1 MREKRR
7 WIESQLEG
15 NLGLIRKKTNSQQ
28 VWNLFMRHKKNSL
41 GGERKKTLIKIWP
54 RKRCEG
60 LPWEWSRVS
69 ASFTFFLIS
78 LSTLKPQSSRRW
90 DSSNFP
96 HFLLVIS
103 FLFNINFKYNA
114 RDFQVKE
121 IYNNIPH
128 LLRFNLWPCLTQLV
142 LQKYFHS
149 NSRKA
154 EQHGMSFAFSFYW
167 RRRHWSVRVS
177 PESESRIEKK
187 KTPNP
192 AYRP

>member
-1 MREKRR
+1 M
-7 WIESQLEG
+7 
-15 NLGLIRKKTNSQQ
+15 TP
-28 VWNLFMRHKKNSL
+28 
-41 GGERKKTLIKIWP
+41 KTL
-54 RKRCEG
+54 RGATVRMV
-60 LPWEWSRVS
+60 SRLGI
-69 ASFTFFLIS
+69 FHFFPHLS

-96 HFLLVIS
+96 HFLLVMS
-103 FLFNINFKYNA
+103 FLFNIHFKYNA